1 MITRKGM
8 LPRSFWYSV
17 GVYILFNGLFLA
29 LVIIKPGTAR
39 QFQIMDDVGQAL
51 GWLLATL
58 LCLVG
63 LQWPIKSLFSRAATT
78 GEGREG
84 NIARQWLP
92 LIFAAGI
99 FCQFI
104 GQVIYTYYDILNLKD
119 FPSWAD
125 VGYLSTFPFFFIGIY
140 LLPTRPLVKTTRAR
154 VILDAFIIMISL
166 ITFSWYF
173 VLGPTML
180 QGQETLIAKI
190 VGSAYPF
197 FDLVLIFCVLRLM
210 IRSQDLALWPVVQ
223 LLALGFLIIIIT
235 DSVYDYLTLQ
245 NTYANGLQDAG
256 WPLGYM
262 LIGLAAQA
270 LTIASKRKRLMAVP
284 DAEPPAATAV
294 PIRFEWYALLP
305 YILIP
310 AVVVL
315 MVYIWQLGRNSALE
329 QGVYFGGVALIALV
343 VLRQFFVIRQ
353 TLYFNKQ
360 LQSMQAEVSL
370 KNQALSEANERL
382 EKQALQLESAYEQQL
397 HLNELKD
404 QFLLNVNHE
413 LRTPL
418 TEIHGYLDLL
428 TEYRGQLD
436 ESLQNTFIDHA
447 VHGSEEL
454 LQLVGNVLDAIRG
467 DAFRKA
473 PQFEE
478 LSMAQMV
485 NEVIALFEPN
495 KQQEYDLTV
504 HIPEALVVRADRQF
518 LHQVLVN
525 LLSNAF
531 KYTPR
536 GTAINVSAE
545 LCVTSRDNG
554 TQEAFPEALI
564 CVQDAG
570 PGIPPQDIQLLF
582 GKFVRLKRDMVG
594 SVRGTGLGLYI
605 SKQLVES
612 MGGRIWVESTGV
624 PGEGS
629 RFYFTLDALPPAP
642 SAAVEQQPGAVA
654 QPPSAVEQQPTA
666 ITQASNAESR

>member
-1 MITRKGM
+1 MIARKGL

-17 GVYILFNGLFLA
+17 GVYIIFNSLFLA
-29 LVIIKPGTAR
+29 LVIFKPGTHR
-39 QFQIMDDVGQAL
+39 QFVIMDDIGQAL
-51 GWLLATL
+51 GWLLGTL

-63 LQWPIKSLFSRAATT
+63 LRLLFRRVSSRAQTLTNVDA
-78 GEGREG
+78 
-84 NIARQWLP
+84 ARRWLP
-92 LIFAAGI
+92 LLFAAGI

-104 GQVIYTYYDILNLKD
+104 GQVIYTVYDIQNLKN

-140 LLPTRPLVKTTRAR
+140 LLPTRPLIQTTRAR
-154 VILDAFIIMISL
+154 VILDGFIIMISA
-166 ITFSWYF
+166 ITFSWFF

-180 QGQETLIAKI
+180 QGQETFVAKI

-210 IRSQDLALWPVVQ
+210 IRSHNQALWPAVQ
-223 LLALGFLIIIIT
+223 LLALGFLIIVIT
-235 DSVYDYLTLQ
+235 DSIYDIMTLQ
-245 NTYANGLQDAG
+245 NAYASGWQDAG

-262 LIGLAAQA
+262 LIGLAAQT
-270 LTIASKRKRLMAVP
+270 LTIARKRNADVV
-284 DAEPPAATAV
+284 ATDNETSASAV
-294 PIRFEWYALLP
+294 PIRFEWQSLLP

-310 AVVVL
+310 AVFAL
-315 MVYIWQLGRNSALE
+315 MVYVWQLGTGSVLG
-329 QGVYFGGVALIALV
+329 QGVYFGGAALIGLV

-353 TLYFNKQ
+353 TLEFNKK
-360 LQSMQAEVSL
+360 LQQMQTEVSL

-382 EKQALQLESAYEQQL
+382 EKQAIQLESAYEQQL

-436 ESLQNTFIDHA
+436 ETIQNTFIDHA

-454 LQLVGNVLDAIRG
+454 LHLVSNVLDAIRG
-467 DAFRKA
+467 DIFRKD

-478 LSMAQMV
+478 LSITLMV

-495 KQQEYDLTV
+495 KQQDYDLHV
-504 HIPEALVVRADRQF
+504 HIAHSLMVRADRQF

-531 KYTPR
+531 KYSPR
-536 GTAINVSAE
+536 GTPITISAE
-545 LCVTSRDNG
+545 PLVSSSGNG
-554 TQEAFPEALI
+554 TQEDMPKVLV

-570 PGIPPQDIQLLF
+570 PGIPPADIPLLF

-605 SKQLVES
+605 SKQMVDN

-624 PGEGS
+624 AGDGS
-629 RFYFTLDALPPAP
+629 RFCFTLDALPPSPSDESELAP
-642 SAAVEQQPGAVA
+642 VTQSSNADEA
-654 QPPSAVEQQPTA
+654 QETA
-666 ITQASNAESR
+666 ITQASSAESL

>member
-1 MITRKGM
+1 MIARKGL

-17 GVYILFNGLFLA
+17 GVYILFNCLFLA
-29 LVIIKPGTAR
+29 LVILKPGTHR
-39 QFQIMDDVGQAL
+39 QFVILDDVGQAL

-63 LQWPIKSLFSRAATT
+63 LQLPFRRIFARAETRFNVDSAW
-78 GEGREG
+78 R
-84 NIARQWLP
+84 WLP
-92 LIFAAGI
+92 LLFAAGI

-104 GQVIYTYYDILNLKD
+104 GQLIYTIYDIENLKN

-125 VGYLSTFPFFFIGIY
+125 VGYLSTFPFFFVGIY
-140 LLPTRPLVKTTRAR
+140 LLPTRPLIQTTRAR
-154 VILDAFIIMISL
+154 VILDGFIIMISA

-180 QGQETLIAKI
+180 QGQETFIAKI
-190 VGSAYPF
+190 VGSLYPF

-210 IRSQDLALWPVVQ
+210 LLSLNQALWPAVQ
-223 LLALGFLIIIIT
+223 FLALGFFVIVIT
-235 DSVYDYLTLQ
+235 DSVYDIMNLQ
-245 NTYANGLQDAG
+245 GTYASGLQDAG

-262 LIGLAAQA
+262 LIGLAAQI
-270 LTIASKRKRLMAVP
+270 LTIARKRKTH
-284 DAEPPAATAV
+284 AAASENETSASAA
-294 PIRFEWYALLP
+294 PIRFEWQSLLP

-310 AVVVL
+310 AVFAL
-315 MVYIWQLGRNSALE
+315 MVYVWQLGTSSVLD
-329 QGVYFGGVALIALV
+329 QGVYLGGAALIGLV

-353 TLYFNKQ
+353 TLEFNKK

-370 KNQALSEANERL
+370 KNLALSEANERL
-382 EKQALQLESAYEQQL
+382 EKQAIQLESAYEQQL

-436 ESLQNTFIDHA
+436 EAMQNTFIDHA

-454 LQLVGNVLDAIRG
+454 LHLVSNVLDAIRG
-467 DAFRKA
+467 DVFRKE

-478 LSMAQMV
+478 LSIALMV

-495 KQQEYDLTV
+495 KQQDYELHV
-504 HIPEALVVRADRQF
+504 HIPHSLLVRADRQF

-531 KYTPR
+531 KYSPR
-536 GTAINVSAE
+536 GTPITISAE
-545 LCVTSRDNG
+545 PLVQSSGNG
-554 TQEAFPEALI
+554 TQHDLPQVRV

-570 PGIPPQDIQLLF
+570 PGIPPADIPLLF
-582 GKFVRLKRDMVG
+582 GKFVRLERDMVG

-605 SKQLVES
+605 SKQMVEN

-629 RFYFTLDALPPAP
+629 RFYFTLDALPPADESEP
-642 SAAVEQQPGAVA
+642 APVTQLSHTDEA
-654 QPPSAVEQQPTA
+654 QDTA
-666 ITQASNAESR
+666 ITQSSSVESR

>member
-1 MITRKGM
+1 MIARKGL

-17 GVYILFNGLFLA
+17 GVYSVFNSLFLA
-29 LVIIKPGTAR
+29 LVIFKPGTHR
-39 QFQIMDDVGQAL
+39 QFVIMDDVGQAL
-51 GWLLATL
+51 GWLLGTL

-63 LQWPIKSLFSRAATT
+63 LRIPFKRIFSPGETLFNVAS
-78 GEGREG
+78 
-84 NIARQWLP
+84 ARRWLP
-92 LIFAAGI
+92 LLFAAGI

-104 GQVIYTYYDILNLKD
+104 GQVIYTIYDIQYLKN

-140 LLPTRPLVKTTRAR
+140 LLPTRPLIQTTRAR
-154 VILDAFIIMISL
+154 MILDGFIIMFSA

-190 VGSAYPF
+190 VGSLYPF

-210 IRSQDLALWPVVQ
+210 ILSLNQDLWPAVQ
-223 LLALGFLIIIIT
+223 LLALGFFIIVIA
-235 DSVYDYLTLQ
+235 DSVYDIMNLQ
-245 NTYANGLQDAG
+245 GTYASGLQDAG

-262 LIGLAAQA
+262 LIGLAAQTI
-270 LTIASKRKRLMAVP
+270 TIARKRNAH
-284 DAEPPAATAV
+284 AATPDSENTVNAV
-294 PIRFEWYALLP
+294 PIRFEWLALLP

-310 AVVVL
+310 AIFAL
-315 MVYIWQLGRNSALE
+315 MVYVWRLGTGSVLDE
-329 QGVYFGGVALIALV
+329 GVYFGGAVLIGLV

-353 TLYFNKQ
+353 THEFNKK
-360 LQSMQAEVSL
+360 LQHMQTEVSL
-370 KNQALSEANERL
+370 QNQALSEANGRL

-428 TEYRGQLD
+428 TVYRGQLD
-436 ESLQNTFIDHA
+436 ETMQNTFIDHA

-454 LQLVGNVLDAIRG
+454 LHLVNNVLDAIRG
-467 DAFRKA
+467 DVFRKE

-478 LSMAQMV
+478 LSIALMV
-485 NEVIALFEPN
+485 NEAIALFEPN
-495 KQQEYDLTV
+495 KQQDYELNV
-504 HIPEALVVRADRQF
+504 HVANSLMVRGDRQF

-531 KYTPR
+531 KYSPR
-536 GTAINVSAE
+536 GTPITISAE
-545 LCVTSRDNG
+545 LFVRSSMNG
-554 TQEAFPEALI
+554 TQDDLPEVQV

-570 PGIPPQDIQLLF
+570 PGIPPVDIPLLF
-582 GKFVRLKRDMVG
+582 GKFVRLERDMVG

-605 SKQLVES
+605 SKQMVEN
-612 MGGRIWVESTGV
+612 MGGRIWVESSGV
-624 PGEGS
+624 SGEGS
-629 RFYFTLDALPPAP
+629 RFCFTLDALPPSLLEETALTP
-642 SAAVEQQPGAVA
+642 VTQLSIADVA
-654 QPPSAVEQQPTA
+654 QEAT
-666 ITQASNAESR
+666 ITQSSNVESR

>member
-1 MITRKGM
+1 MIARKGM

-17 GVYILFNGLFLA
+17 GVYVVFNSLFLA
-29 LVIIKPGTAR
+29 LVILKPGTPR
-39 QFQIMDDVGQAL
+39 QFVIMDDVGQAL
-51 GWLLATL
+51 GWLLGTL

-63 LQWPIKSLFSRAATT
+63 LRSTFRKVSSRAETLVNSDSA
-78 GEGREG
+78 GR
-84 NIARQWLP
+84 WLP
-92 LIFAAGI
+92 LLFAAGI

-104 GQVIYTYYDILNLKD
+104 GQVIYTIYDIQNLKD

-125 VGYLSTFPFFFIGIY
+125 VGFLSTFPFFFVGIY
-140 LLPTRPLVKTTRAR
+140 LLPTRPLAETTRAR
-154 VILDAFIIMISL
+154 VLLDGFIVMISA
-166 ITFSWYF
+166 ITFSWYI

-190 VGSAYPF
+190 VGSLYPF
-197 FDLVLIFCVLRLM
+197 FDLVLIFCVLLLM
-210 IRSQDLALWPVVQ
+210 MRSHTHALWPAVQ
-223 LLALGFLIIIIT
+223 LLVLGFLVIVIA
-235 DSVYDYLTLQ
+235 DSIYDIMNLQ
-245 NTYANGLQDAG
+245 GTYVNGLQDAG

-262 LIGLAAQA
+262 LIGLAAQT
-270 LTIASKRKRLMAVP
+270 LTIARKRNAYVAAL
-284 DAEPPAATAV
+284 DSEPPANAV
-294 PIRFEWYALLP
+294 PIGFEWLSLLP

-310 AVVVL
+310 AVFAL
-315 MVYIWQLGRNSALE
+315 MVYVWRTGTASVLE
-329 QGVYFGGVALIALV
+329 QGVYLGGAVLIALI

-353 TLYFNKQ
+353 TLEFNKK
-360 LQSMQAEVSL
+360 LQHMQTEVSL

-382 EKQALQLESAYEQQL
+382 EKQAIQLESAYEQQL

-436 ESLQNTFIDHA
+436 ETMQNTFIDHA

-454 LQLVGNVLDAIRG
+454 LHLVSNVLDAIRG
-467 DAFRKA
+467 DIFRKE

-478 LSMAQMV
+478 LSMARMV

-495 KQQEYDLTV
+495 KQHDYNLHVRIAESV
-504 HIPEALVVRADRQF
+504 MVRADRQF

-531 KYTPR
+531 KYSPR
-536 GTAINVSAE
+536 GTAITVCAE
-545 LCVTSRDNG
+545 PLVGSQDNG
-554 TQEAFPEALI
+554 NQVDAPKMLVS
-564 CVQDAG
+564 VQDAG
-570 PGIPPQDIQLLF
+570 PGIPPADVPLLF

-605 SKQLVES
+605 SKQMVEN
-612 MGGRIWVESTGV
+612 MGGRIWVESAGI
-624 PGEGS
+624 PGKGS
-629 RFYFTLDALPPAP
+629 RFCFTLDALPFSPKSPSEAAP
-642 SAAVEQQPGAVA
+642 VDQSANAVEA
-654 QPPSAVEQQPTA
+654 QESA
-666 ITQASNAESR
+666 ITQPSSAESR

>member
-17 GVYILFNGLFLA
+17 GVYIVFNCLFLA
-29 LVIIKPGTAR
+29 LVMVKPGTPR

-51 GWLLATL
+51 GWLLGTL

-63 LQWPIKSLFSRAATT
+63 LRVPLRRIFSGTRTAITVDT
-78 GEGREG
+78 
-84 NIARQWLP
+84 ARRWLP
-92 LIFAAGI
+92 LFFAAGI

-104 GQVIYTYYDILNLKD
+104 GQVIYTIYDIQNLKD

-140 LLPTRPLVKTTRAR
+140 LLPTRPLIKTTRVR
-154 VILDAFIIMISL
+154 VILDGFISMISL

-180 QGQETLIAKI
+180 QGQETFLAKI

-197 FDLVLIFCVLRLM
+197 FDIVLIFCVLRLM
-210 IRSQDLALWPVVQ
+210 MRSQNQALWPAVQ
-223 LLALGFLIIIIT
+223 LLACGFLIIVLV
-235 DSVYDYLTLQ
+235 DSAYDIMNLQ
-245 NTYANGLQDAG
+245 NTYVNGWQDAG

-262 LIGLAAQA
+262 LIGLAAQT
-270 LTIASKRKRLMAVP
+270 LTVARKRNETQAAP
-284 DAEPPAATAV
+284 IGETPAGAV
-294 PIRFEWYALLP
+294 PIRFEWYSLLP

-310 AVVVL
+310 AVFALMFYVWQFGTGTVL
-315 MVYIWQLGRNSALE
+315 D
-329 QGVYFGGVALIALV
+329 QGVYIGGAVLIGLV

-353 TLYFNKQ
+353 TLEMNRQ
-360 LQSMQAEVSL
+360 LQRMQAEVSQ
-370 KNQALSEANERL
+370 KNQELSKANELL
-382 EKQALQLESAYEQQL
+382 ETQALQLETAYEQQL

-436 ESLQNTFIDHA
+436 EAMQNTFIDHA

-467 DAFRKA
+467 DIFRKEA
-473 PQFEE
+473 QYEE

-495 KQQEYDLTV
+495 KQRDYNLQV
-504 HIPEALVVRADRQF
+504 HIDESVMIRADRQF
-518 LHQVLVN
+518 LHQILVN

-531 KYTPR
+531 KYSPH
-536 GTAINVSAE
+536 GTTITISAQALVQASE
-545 LCVTSRDNG
+545 NS
-554 TQEAFPEALI
+554 TQETPPKVLVS
-564 CVQDAG
+564 VQDTG
-570 PGIPPQDIQLLF
+570 PGIPPGDIPILF
-582 GKFVRLKRDMVG
+582 GKFVRLQRDMVG

-605 SKQLVES
+605 CKQMVEN
-612 MGGRIWVESTGV
+612 MGGRIWVESTGI

-629 RFYFTLDALPPAP
+629 RFSFTLDAPSSSLADVPDAPP
-642 SAAVEQQPGAVA
+642 VA
-654 QPPSAVEQQPTA
+654 ESSSEDEAHKSA
-666 ITQASNAESR
+666 ITQSSSVESR

>member
-1 MITRKGM
+1 MRPGKGM

-17 GVYILFNGLFLA
+17 GVYSVFNFLFLA
-29 LVIIKPGTAR
+29 LVIVKPGTHR
-39 QFQIMDDVGQAL
+39 QFEIMDDVGQAL
-51 GWLLATL
+51 GWLLGTL

-63 LQWPIKSLFSRAATT
+63 LRVPFKKLFSGTQTAITT
-78 GEGREG
+78 DS
-84 NIARQWLP
+84 ARRWLP
-92 LIFAAGI
+92 LFFAAGI

-104 GQVIYTYYDILNLKD
+104 GQVIYTIYDIQNLKD

-125 VGYLSTFPFFFIGIY
+125 VGYLSTFPFFFLGIY
-140 LLPTRPLVKTTRAR
+140 LLPTRPLLRTTRAR
-154 VILDAFIIMISL
+154 VILDGFISMISI

-180 QGQETLIAKI
+180 QGQETLLAKI

-197 FDLVLIFCVLRLM
+197 FDIVLILCILRLM
-210 IRSQDLALWPVVQ
+210 ILSHNQALWPAAQ
-223 LLALGFLIIIIT
+223 LLAIGFLIIVFA
-235 DSVYDYLTLQ
+235 DSAYDIMNLQ
-245 NTYANGLQDAG
+245 GTYVNGLQDAG

-262 LIGLAAQA
+262 LIGLAAQT
-270 LTIASKRKRLMAVP
+270 LTIARKRN
-284 DAEPPAATAV
+284 ETQATAGETAAGTV
-294 PIRFEWYALLP
+294 PVRFEWSSLLP

-310 AVVVL
+310 AVFALMLYAWRFGTNTVL
-315 MVYIWQLGRNSALE
+315 D
-329 QGVYFGGVALIALV
+329 QGVYFAGAVLIGLV

-353 TLYFNKQ
+353 TLEMNRQ
-360 LQSMQAEVSL
+360 LQNMQAQVSQ
-370 KNQALSEANERL
+370 KNSELSKANEQL
-382 EKQALQLESAYEQQL
+382 EKQAVQLESAYEQQL

-428 TEYRGQLD
+428 AEYRGQLD
-436 ESLQNTFIDHA
+436 ETLQNTFIDHA

-454 LQLVGNVLDAIRG
+454 LQLVSNVLDAIRG
-467 DAFRKA
+467 DTFRKEA
-473 PQFEE
+473 QYEE

-495 KQQEYDLTV
+495 KQRDYDLQA
-504 HIPEALVVRADRQF
+504 HIAESVLVRADRQF
-518 LHQVLVN
+518 LHQILVN

-536 GTAINVSAE
+536 GTTITVSAE
-545 LCVTSRDNG
+545 PYVHTSENG
-554 TQEAFPEALI
+554 TQGTLPKVLVCI
-564 CVQDAG
+564 SDAG
-570 PGIPPQDIQLLF
+570 PGIPPEDIPLLF

-605 SKQLVES
+605 CKQMVEN
-612 MGGRIWVESTGV
+612 MGGRIWVESTGI

-629 RFYFTLDALPPAP
+629 RFYFTLDAPHP
-642 SAAVEQQPGAVA
+642 SLSDRSDVPSVA
-654 QPPSAVEQQPTA
+654 QPSSADETHEPA
-666 ITQASNAESR
+666 ITQSSSVESR

>member
-1 MITRKGM
+1 MIARKGM
-8 LPRSFWYSV
+8 LTRSFWYSV
-17 GVYILFNGLFLA
+17 GVYIVFNSLFLA
-29 LVIIKPGTAR
+29 LVLFKPGTHR
-39 QFQIMDDVGQAL
+39 QFVIMDDVGQAL
-51 GWLLATL
+51 GWLLGTL

-63 LQWPIKSLFSRAATT
+63 LQMPFRRVSSRTEILFNVDS
-78 GEGREG
+78 
-84 NIARQWLP
+84 ARRWLP
-92 LIFAAGI
+92 LLFAAGI

-104 GQVIYTYYDILNLKD
+104 GQVIYTVYDIQNLKD

-140 LLPTRPLVKTTRAR
+140 LLPTRPLIKTTRAR
-154 VILDAFIIMISL
+154 VILDGFIIMISA

-190 VGSAYPF
+190 VGSLYPF

-210 IRSQDLALWPVVQ
+210 IRSQNQALWPAVQ
-223 LLALGFLIIIIT
+223 LLALGFLIIVIT
-235 DSVYDYLTLQ
+235 DSIYDILTLQ
-245 NTYANGLQDAG
+245 NAYTNGLQDVG

-262 LIGLAAQA
+262 LIGLAAQT
-270 LTIASKRKRLMAVP
+270 LTIARKRNAHVAAP
-284 DAEPPAATAV
+284 DVETPANAV
-294 PIRFEWYALLP
+294 PIRFEWHSLLP

-310 AVVVL
+310 AVFIL
-315 MVYIWQLGRNSALE
+315 MMYVWQLGTGSVLE
-329 QGVYFGGVALIALV
+329 QGVYFGSAVLIGLV

-353 TLYFNKQ
+353 TLEFNKK

-382 EKQALQLESAYEQQL
+382 EKQAIQLESAYEQQL

-436 ESLQNTFIDHA
+436 QTVQDTFIDHA
-447 VHGSEEL
+447 VRGSEEL
-454 LQLVGNVLDAIRG
+454 LHLVSNVLDAIRG
-467 DAFRKA
+467 DIFSKE

-478 LSMAQMV
+478 LSIARMI

-495 KQQEYDLTV
+495 KQQDYDLNV
-504 HIPEALVVRADRQF
+504 HIANSLMISADRQF

-531 KYTPR
+531 KYSPR
-536 GTAINVSAE
+536 GTPIMISAE
-545 LCVTSRDNG
+545 PMVSSPANG
-554 TQEAFPEALI
+554 THEDLPKVLI

-570 PGIPPQDIQLLF
+570 PGIPPADIPLLF
-582 GKFVRLKRDMVG
+582 EKFVRLKRDMVG
-594 SVRGTGLGLYI
+594 SARGTGLGLYI
-605 SKQLVES
+605 SKQMVEN

-629 RFYFTLDALPPAP
+629 RFCFTLDAPLTSPPDESEPAP
-642 SAAVEQQPGAVA
+642 VTQSSNADEA
-654 QPPSAVEQQPTA
+654 QETA
-666 ITQASNAESR
+666 ITQSSSVESQ

>member
-17 GVYILFNGLFLA
+17 GVYIVFNSLFLA
-29 LVIIKPGTAR
+29 LVIVKPGTPR
-39 QFQIMDDVGQAL
+39 QFEIMDDVGQAL
-51 GWLLATL
+51 GWLLGTL

-63 LQWPIKSLFSRAATT
+63 LRIPFKRLLSGTQTT
-78 GEGREG
+78 I
-84 NIARQWLP
+84 NSDSARRWLP
-92 LIFAAGI
+92 LFFAAGI

-104 GQVIYTYYDILNLKD
+104 GQVIYTIYDIQNLKD

-125 VGYLSTFPFFFIGIY
+125 VGYLSTFPFFFLGIY
-140 LLPTRPLVKTTRAR
+140 LLPTRPLLKTTRAR
-154 VILDAFIIMISL
+154 VILDGFISMISI

-180 QGQETLIAKI
+180 QGQETWLAKI

-197 FDLVLIFCVLRLM
+197 FDLVLILCVLRLM
-210 IRSQDLALWPVVQ
+210 MRSQNQALWPAAQ
-223 LLALGFLIIIIT
+223 LLAIGFLVIVFV
-235 DSVYDYLTLQ
+235 DSAYDIMNLQ
-245 NTYANGLQDAG
+245 GTYVNGLQDAG

-262 LIGLAAQA
+262 LIGLAAQT
-270 LTIASKRKRLMAVP
+270 LTIARKRNETLATS
-284 DAEPPAATAV
+284 DGETPAGAV
-294 PIRFEWYALLP
+294 PIRFEWFSLLP

-310 AVVVL
+310 AVFAL
-315 MVYIWQLGRNSALE
+315 MVYVWQLGTDTVLE
-329 QGVYFGGVALIALV
+329 QGVYFGGALLIGLV

-353 TLYFNKQ
+353 TLEMNKQ
-360 LQSMQAEVSL
+360 LQSMQAEVSR
-370 KNQALSEANERL
+370 KNQELSEANEQL
-382 EKQALQLESAYEQQL
+382 EKQAVQLESAYEQQL

-436 ESLQNTFIDHA
+436 EAMQNTFIDHA

-454 LQLVGNVLDAIRG
+454 LQLVSNVLDAIRG
-467 DAFRKA
+467 DIFRKEA
-473 PQFEE
+473 RYEE
-478 LSMAQMV
+478 LSMARMV

-495 KQQEYDLTV
+495 KQQDYNLQVRIADSV
-504 HIPEALVVRADRQF
+504 MVRADRQF

-531 KYTPR
+531 KYTPP
-536 GTAINVSAE
+536 GTTVVISAE
-545 LCVTSRDNG
+545 PFAHSSEDG
-554 TQEAFPEALI
+554 TQETRPKVLVS
-564 CVQDAG
+564 VQDSG
-570 PGIPPQDIQLLF
+570 PGIPPEDIPLLF

-605 SKQLVES
+605 SKQMVEN
-612 MGGRIWVESTGV
+612 MGGRIWVESTGIA
-624 PGEGS
+624 GEGS
-629 RFYFTLDALPPAP
+629 RFSFTLDAPPPTLAHASDAP
-642 SAAVEQQPGAVA
+642 AVA
-654 QPPSAVEQQPTA
+654 QS
-666 ITQASNAESR
+666 SNADEAHEPAIIQSSSVESR

>member
-1 MITRKGM
+1 MMARKRL

-17 GVYILFNGLFLA
+17 GVYIVFNSLFLA
-29 LVIIKPGTAR
+29 LVIFKPGTNR
-39 QFQIMDDVGQAL
+39 QFVIMDDVGQAL
-51 GWLLATL
+51 GWLLGTL

-63 LQWPIKSLFSRAATT
+63 LRNPFRRIFSR
-78 GEGREG
+78 GETLF
-84 NIARQWLP
+84 NVDSARRWLP
-92 LIFAAGI
+92 LLFAAGI

-104 GQVIYTYYDILNLKD
+104 GQVIYTVYDIQNLKN

-125 VGYLSTFPFFFIGIY
+125 VGYLSTFPFFFMGIY
-140 LLPTRPLVKTTRAR
+140 LLPTRPLIQTTRAR
-154 VILDAFIIMISL
+154 VILDGFIIMFSA

-180 QGQETLIAKI
+180 QGQETLMAKI
-190 VGSAYPF
+190 VGSLYPF

-210 IRSQDLALWPVVQ
+210 LLSLNQDLWPAVQ
-223 LLALGFLIIIIT
+223 LLALGFFIIVIA
-235 DSVYDYLTLQ
+235 DSVYDIMNLQ
-245 NTYANGLQDAG
+245 GTYASGLQDAG

-270 LTIASKRKRLMAVP
+270 ITIARKRNAHSAAP
-284 DAEPPAATAV
+284 DDEYPVNAV
-294 PIRFEWYALLP
+294 PIRFEWLSLLP

-310 AVVVL
+310 AVFVL
-315 MVYIWQLGRNSALE
+315 MVYIWQLGTGGVLE
-329 QGVYFGGVALIALV
+329 QGVYFGGAALICLV

-353 TLYFNKQ
+353 THEFNKK
-360 LQSMQAEVSL
+360 LQQMQTEVSL
-370 KNQALSEANERL
+370 QNQALSEANERL
-382 EKQALQLESAYEQQL
+382 EEQALQLESAYEQQL

-436 ESLQNTFIDHA
+436 ETMQNTFIDHA

-454 LQLVGNVLDAIRG
+454 LHLVSNVLDAIRG
-467 DAFRKA
+467 DVFRKE

-478 LSMAQMV
+478 LSIGLMV

-495 KQQEYDLTV
+495 KQQDYDLHV
-504 HIPEALVVRADRQF
+504 HIAQSLIVRADRQF
-518 LHQVLVN
+518 LHQILVN

-531 KYTPR
+531 KYSPR
-536 GTAINVSAE
+536 GTTITISAE
-545 LCVTSRDNG
+545 PFVRSSVNG
-554 TQEAFPEALI
+554 TPDDSPKVLV

-570 PGIPPQDIQLLF
+570 PGIPPADIPLLF
-582 GKFVRLKRDMVG
+582 GKFVRLERDMVG

-605 SKQLVES
+605 SKQMVEN
-612 MGGRIWVESTGV
+612 MGGRIWVDSTGV
-624 PGEGS
+624 SGEGS
-629 RFYFTLDALPPAP
+629 RFCFTLDALPPSPSDKSAP
-642 SAAVEQQPGAVA
+642 APMTQSSNADEA
-654 QPPSAVEQQPTA
+654 QEAA
-666 ITQASNAESR
+666 ITRSSNVESR

>member
-8 LPRSFWYSV
+8 LTRSFWYSV

-58 LCLVG
+58 LCFVG
-63 LQWPIKSLFSRAATT
+63 LQWPIKRLFSRAEIT
-78 GEGREG
+78 GEG
-84 NIARQWLP
+84 NTARQWLP
-92 LIFAAGI
+92 LFFAAGI

-125 VGYLSTFPFFFIGIY
+125 VGYLGTFPFFFIGIY
-140 LLPTRPLVKTTRAR
+140 LLPTRPLIKTTRAR
-154 VILDAFIIMISL
+154 VILDSFIIMISF

-210 IRSQDLALWPVVQ
+210 IRSQDLALWPAVQ
-223 LLALGFLIIIIT
+223 LLALGFLIIVIT

-245 NTYANGLQDAG
+245 NTYANGIQDAG

-270 LTIASKRKRLMAVP
+270 LTIASKKKRLMAVP

-294 PIRFEWYALLP
+294 PIRFEWYSLLP

-310 AVVVL
+310 AVFVL
-315 MVYIWQLGRNSALE
+315 MVYVWQLGRNNALE
-329 QGVYFGGVALIALV
+329 QGVYFGGAALIALV

-370 KNQALSEANERL
+370 KNQALSEVNERL
-382 EKQALQLESAYEQQL
+382 EKQAVQLETAYEEQL

-436 ESLQNTFIDHA
+436 ETLQNTFLDHA

-454 LQLVGNVLDAIRG
+454 LHLVGNVLDAIRG

-478 LSMAQMV
+478 LSMEQIV

-495 KQQEYDLTV
+495 KQLEYDLQV
-504 HIPEALVVRADRQF
+504 HIPEALIVRADRQF

-531 KYTPR
+531 KYTPQ

-545 LCVTSRDNG
+545 LRVASQDNG
-554 TQEAFPEALI
+554 TQKAFPEALI

-570 PGIPPQDIQLLF
+570 PGIPPQDIPLLF

-605 SKQLVES
+605 SKQLVEN

-629 RFYFTLDALPPAP
+629 RFYFTLDAPPPAL
-642 SAAVEQQPGAVA
+642 SATVEQQPESIT
-654 QPPSAVEQQPTA
+654 QSSSADEQQPTA

>member
-1 MITRKGM
+1 MIARKGL

-17 GVYILFNGLFLA
+17 GVYIVFNSLFLA
-29 LVIIKPGTAR
+29 LVIFKPGTHR
-39 QFQIMDDVGQAL
+39 QFVIMDDVGQAL
-51 GWLLATL
+51 GWLLGTL

-63 LQWPIKSLFSRAATT
+63 LRFPFRRIFSR
-78 GEGREG
+78 GETLF
-84 NIARQWLP
+84 NVNSARRWLP
-92 LIFAAGI
+92 LLFAAGI

-104 GQVIYTYYDILNLKD
+104 GQVIYTVYDMQNLKN

-140 LLPTRPLVKTTRAR
+140 LLPTRPLIQTTRAR
-154 VILDAFIIMISL
+154 VILDGFIIMLSA

-190 VGSAYPF
+190 VGSLYPF

-210 IRSQDLALWPVVQ
+210 ILSLNPDLWSAVQ
-223 LLALGFLIIIIT
+223 LLALGFLMIVIA
-235 DSVYDYLTLQ
+235 DSIYDIMNLQ
-245 NTYANGLQDAG
+245 GTYTSGLQDAG

-262 LIGLAAQA
+262 LIGLAVQA
-270 LTIASKRKRLMAVP
+270 ITIGRKRNTHVAAP
-284 DAEPPAATAV
+284 DGATPANAV
-294 PIRFEWYALLP
+294 PIRIEWLSLLP

-310 AVVVL
+310 AVFAL
-315 MVYIWQLGRNSALE
+315 MVYVWRLGTGGVLE
-329 QGVYFGGVALIALV
+329 QGVYFGGAVLIGLV

-353 TLYFNKQ
+353 TYEFNKK
-360 LQSMQAEVSL
+360 LQQMQTEVSL
-370 KNQALSEANERL
+370 QNQALSEANERL

-428 TEYRGQLD
+428 TVYRGQLD
-436 ESLQNTFIDHA
+436 ETIQNTFIDHA

-454 LQLVGNVLDAIRG
+454 LHLVSNVLDAIRG
-467 DAFRKA
+467 DVFRKE

-478 LSMAQMV
+478 LSIALMV

-495 KQQEYDLTV
+495 KQQDYELHV
-504 HIPEALVVRADRQF
+504 HVAHSLMVRADRQF

-531 KYTPR
+531 KYSPLGTPI
-536 GTAINVSAE
+536 TISAE
-545 LCVTSRDNG
+545 LLVNSSVHG
-554 TQEAFPEALI
+554 TQDDLPKVLVY
-564 CVQDAG
+564 VQDAG
-570 PGIPPQDIQLLF
+570 PGIPPADIPLLF
-582 GKFVRLKRDMVG
+582 GKFVRLERDMVG

-605 SKQLVES
+605 SKQLVEN

-624 PGEGS
+624 FGEGS
-629 RFYFTLDALPPAP
+629 RFCFTLDALPPSPSDGSEPAP
-642 SAAVEQQPGAVA
+642 DTQLSNTVEA
-654 QPPSAVEQQPTA
+654 QKSA
-666 ITQASNAESR
+666 ITQSSSVESQ

>member
-1 MITRKGM
+1 MIARKGM
-8 LPRSFWYSV
+8 LTRSFWYSV
-17 GVYILFNGLFLA
+17 GVYIVFNSLFLA
-29 LVIIKPGTAR
+29 LVIFKPGTHR
-39 QFQIMDDVGQAL
+39 QFVIMDDVGQAL
-51 GWLLATL
+51 GWLLGTL

-63 LQWPIKSLFSRAATT
+63 LQLPFKRLFSRAETT
-78 GEGREG
+78 ST
-84 NIARQWLP
+84 IDTARQWLT
-92 LIFAAGI
+92 LFFAAGI

-104 GQVIYTYYDILNLKD
+104 GQIIYTIYDIQHLKD

-125 VGYLSTFPFFFIGIY
+125 VGYLSTFPFFFVGIY

-154 VILDAFIIMISL
+154 VILDGFIIMISA

-210 IRSQDLALWPVVQ
+210 IRSHNQALWPAVQ
-223 LLALGFLIIIIT
+223 LLALGFLVIVIA
-235 DSVYDYLTLQ
+235 DSIYDIMNLQ
-245 NTYANGLQDAG
+245 GTYANGLQDAG

-262 LIGLAAQA
+262 LIGLAAQT
-270 LTIASKRKRLMAVP
+270 LTIARKRNAHVAAPDIETPANAVS
-284 DAEPPAATAV
+284 
-294 PIRFEWYALLP
+294 IRFEWHSLFP
-305 YILIP
+305 YFLIP
-310 AVVVL
+310 AVFAL
-315 MVYIWQLGRNSALE
+315 MVYVWQLGTGSVLE
-329 QGVYFGGVALIALV
+329 QGVYFGGAVLIGLV

-353 TLYFNKQ
+353 TLNFNKQ
-360 LQSMQAEVSL
+360 LQSMQEEVSL

-382 EKQALQLESAYEQQL
+382 EKQAVQLESAYEQQL

-436 ESLQNTFIDHA
+436 ETLQNTFIDHA

-467 DAFRKA
+467 DIFRKE
-473 PQFEE
+473 PQYEE

-485 NEVIALFEPN
+485 NEVIALFEPD
-495 KQQEYDLTV
+495 KQQDYDLNV
-504 HIPEALVVRADRQF
+504 YIANPLIVRADRQF

-536 GTAINVSAE
+536 GTPIKISAE
-545 LCVTSRDNG
+545 PLVSSSDNG
-554 TQEAFPEALI
+554 MQEDLPKVLV

-570 PGIPPQDIQLLF
+570 PGVPPADIPLLF

-605 SKQLVES
+605 SKQMVEN

-624 PGEGS
+624 RGEGS
-629 RFYFTLDALPPAP
+629 RFYFTLDAR
-642 SAAVEQQPGAVA
+642 
-654 QPPSAVEQQPTA
+654 PPSPPHESEAAPVTQSSNADEAQDAA
-666 ITQASNAESR
+666 ITQSSSVESR

>member
-1 MITRKGM
+1 MFARKGL
-8 LPRSFWYSV
+8 LPRSFWYSA
-17 GVYILFNGLFLA
+17 GVYIIFNGLFLA
-29 LVIIKPGTAR
+29 LVIFKPGTHR
-39 QFQIMDDVGQAL
+39 QFVIMDDVGQAL
-51 GWLLATL
+51 GWLLGSL

-63 LQWPIKSLFSRAATT
+63 LQLSFRRTYSRVETLVT
-78 GEGREG
+78 VDP
-84 NIARQWLP
+84 ARQWLP
-92 LIFAAGI
+92 LLFAAGI

-104 GQVIYTYYDILNLKD
+104 GQVIYTIYDIQNLKD

-140 LLPTRPLVKTTRAR
+140 LLPTRPLVKTIRAR
-154 VILDAFIIMISL
+154 VILDGFIIMISA
-166 ITFSWYF
+166 ITFSWFF

-180 QGQETLIAKI
+180 QGQEALIAKI
-190 VGSAYPF
+190 VGSLYPF

-210 IRSQDLALWPVVQ
+210 IRSHNKALWPAVQ
-223 LLALGFLIIIIT
+223 LLALGFLVIVIA
-235 DSVYDYLTLQ
+235 DSAYDIMNLQ
-245 NTYANGLQDAG
+245 GTYANGLQDAG

-262 LIGLAAQA
+262 LIGLAAQT
-270 LTIASKRKRLMAVP
+270 LTIARKRNAFDAAP
-284 DAEPPAATAV
+284 DGETSTNVV
-294 PIRFEWYALLP
+294 PIRFEWHSLLP

-310 AVVVL
+310 AVLVL
-315 MVYIWQLGRNSALE
+315 MVYVWQLGSGSVLE
-329 QGVYFGGVALIALV
+329 QGVYFGGAVLIGLV

-353 TLYFNKQ
+353 TLTINKQ
-360 LQSMQAEVSL
+360 LQNMQAEVSL

-382 EKQALQLESAYEQQL
+382 EKQALQLELAYEQQL

-436 ESLQNTFIDHA
+436 ETLQNTFIDHA
-447 VHGSEEL
+447 VRGSEEL
-454 LQLVGNVLDAIRG
+454 LHLVSNVLDAIRG
-467 DAFRKA
+467 DIFRKE
-473 PQFEE
+473 PRYEQ

-495 KQQEYDLTV
+495 KQQDYDLQV
-504 HIPEALVVRADRQF
+504 HIAEAVMVRADRQF

-531 KYTPR
+531 KYAPR
-536 GTAINVSAE
+536 GTPIKISAE
-545 LCVTSRDNG
+545 PLVSSPENG
-554 TQEAFPEALI
+554 TQVDLPQVLVS
-564 CVQDAG
+564 VQDAG
-570 PGIPPQDIQLLF
+570 PGIPPEDIPLLF

-605 SKQLVES
+605 SKQMVEN

-629 RFYFTLDALPPAP
+629 RFCFTLDARLLSPPDESEPASVAP
-642 SAAVEQQPGAVA
+642 SSNADED
-654 QPPSAVEQQPTA
+654 A
-666 ITQASNAESR
+666 ITQSSSVESR

>member
-1 MITRKGM
+1 MIARKGM

-17 GVYILFNGLFLA
+17 GVYIVFNSLFLA
-29 LVIIKPGTAR
+29 LVIFKPGMHG
-39 QFQIMDDVGQAL
+39 QFVIMDDVGQVL
-51 GWLLATL
+51 GWLLGTL

-63 LQWPIKSLFSRAATT
+63 LRLPFRRVSSRAETPVNVDT
-78 GEGREG
+78 
-84 NIARQWLP
+84 ARRWLP
-92 LIFAAGI
+92 LLFAAGI

-104 GQVIYTYYDILNLKD
+104 GQVIYTVYDIQNLKN

-140 LLPTRPLVKTTRAR
+140 LLPTRPLIQTTRAR
-154 VILDAFIIMISL
+154 VILDGFIIMFSA

-190 VGSAYPF
+190 VGSLYPF

-210 IRSQDLALWPVVQ
+210 MLSHNQTLWPAVQ
-223 LLALGFLIIIIT
+223 LLALGFLIIVIA
-235 DSVYDYLTLQ
+235 DS
-245 NTYANGLQDAG
+245 TYAIMNLQGAYASGLQDAG

-262 LIGLAAQA
+262 LIGLAAQT
-270 LTIASKRKRLMAVP
+270 LTIARKRNAHV
-284 DAEPPAATAV
+284 AATDGKTPANAV
-294 PIRFEWYALLP
+294 SIRFEWLSLLP

-310 AVVVL
+310 AVFAL
-315 MVYIWQLGRNSALE
+315 MVYVWQLGTGSVLD
-329 QGVYFGGVALIALV
+329 QGVYFGGAALIGLV

-353 TLYFNKQ
+353 TLEFNKK
-360 LQSMQAEVSL
+360 LQQMQTEVSL

-382 EKQALQLESAYEQQL
+382 EKQAIQLESAYEQQL

-428 TEYRGQLD
+428 AEYRGQLD
-436 ESLQNTFIDHA
+436 ETLQNTFIDHA

-454 LQLVGNVLDAIRG
+454 LHLVSNVLDAIRG
-467 DAFRKA
+467 DVFRKE
-473 PQFEE
+473 PQIEE
-478 LSMAQMV
+478 LSIALMV
-485 NEVIALFEPN
+485 NEVIALFEPD
-495 KQQEYDLTV
+495 KQQDYDLHV
-504 HIPEALVVRADRQF
+504 QVAYSLMVRADRQF

-525 LLSNAF
+525 LLSNVF
-531 KYTPR
+531 KYSPR
-536 GTAINVSAE
+536 GTPITICAEPLVSSS
-545 LCVTSRDNG
+545 VNG
-554 TQEAFPEALI
+554 TQGDLPKVLVS
-564 CVQDAG
+564 VQDAG
-570 PGIPPQDIQLLF
+570 PGIPPADISLLF
-582 GKFVRLKRDMVG
+582 GKFVRLERDMVG

-605 SKQLVES
+605 SKQMVEN

-629 RFYFTLDALPPAP
+629 RFCFTLDALPPSPSDESEPAP
-642 SAAVEQQPGAVA
+642 VTQSSNADEA
-654 QPPSAVEQQPTA
+654 QEAA
-666 ITQASNAESR
+666 ITQSSSVESR

>member
-1 MITRKGM
+1 MIARKGL

-17 GVYILFNGLFLA
+17 GVYIVFNSLFLA
-29 LVIIKPGTAR
+29 LVIFKPGTHR
-39 QFQIMDDVGQAL
+39 QFVIIDDIGQAL
-51 GWLLATL
+51 GWLLGTL

-63 LQWPIKSLFSRAATT
+63 LRFPFRRIFSHAETLV
-78 GEGREG
+78 
-84 NIARQWLP
+84 NVDSARRWLP
-92 LIFAAGI
+92 LLFAAGI

-104 GQVIYTYYDILNLKD
+104 GQVIYTVYDIQNQKN

-140 LLPTRPLVKTTRAR
+140 LLPTRPLIQTTRAR
-154 VILDAFIIMISL
+154 VILDGFIIMFSA

-190 VGSAYPF
+190 VGSLYPF

-210 IRSQDLALWPVVQ
+210 ILSLNLALWPAVQ
-223 LLALGFLIIIIT
+223 LLALGFFMIVIA
-235 DSVYDYLTLQ
+235 DSIYAIMNLQ
-245 NTYANGLQDAG
+245 GTYTSGLQDAG

-262 LIGLAAQA
+262 LIGLAAQTI
-270 LTIASKRKRLMAVP
+270 TIARKRNAHSAAP
-284 DAEPPAATAV
+284 DGETPANAV
-294 PIRFEWYALLP
+294 PIRFEWLSLLP

-310 AVVVL
+310 AVFVL
-315 MVYIWQLGRNSALE
+315 MVYIWRQGTGSVLE
-329 QGVYFGGVALIALV
+329 QGVYFGGAVLIGLV
-343 VLRQFFVIRQ
+343 VLRQFFVIRL
-353 TLYFNKQ
+353 THEFNKK
-360 LQSMQAEVSL
+360 LQQMQTEVSL
-370 KNQALSEANERL
+370 QNQALSEANERL
-382 EKQALQLESAYEQQL
+382 EKQAIQLESAYEQQL

-428 TEYRGQLD
+428 TLYRGQLD
-436 ESLQNTFIDHA
+436 ETMQNTFIDHA

-454 LQLVGNVLDAIRG
+454 LHLVSNVLDAIRG
-467 DAFRKA
+467 DVFRKE

-478 LSMAQMV
+478 LSIALMV

-495 KQQEYDLTV
+495 KQQDYDLHV
-504 HIPEALVVRADRQF
+504 QVAYSLLVRADRQF

-531 KYTPR
+531 KYSPR
-536 GTAINVSAE
+536 GTHITISAE
-545 LCVTSRDNG
+545 PLVSSSVNG
-554 TQEAFPEALI
+554 TQNDLPKVLV

-570 PGIPPQDIQLLF
+570 PGIPPADIPLLF
-582 GKFVRLKRDMVG
+582 GKFVRLERDMVG

-605 SKQLVES
+605 SKQMVEN
-612 MGGRIWVESTGV
+612 MGGRIWVESTGIS
-624 PGEGS
+624 GEGS
-629 RFYFTLDALPPAP
+629 RFCFTLDMRHPSPSDESESAPATQL
-642 SAAVEQQPGAVA
+642 SNADEA
-654 QPPSAVEQQPTA
+654 QEAA
-666 ITQASNAESR
+666 ITQSSSVEFR

>member
-1 MITRKGM
+1 
-8 LPRSFWYSV
+8 V
-17 GVYILFNGLFLA
+17 GVYLVFNSLFLA
-29 LVIIKPGTAR
+29 LVILKPGTPR
-39 QFQIMDDVGQAL
+39 QFEIVDDVGQAL
-51 GWLLATL
+51 GWLLGTL

-63 LQWPIKSLFSRAATT
+63 LRWPFKRLFSRAETPVK
-78 GEGREG
+78 GDS
-84 NIARQWLP
+84 ARQWLP
-92 LIFAAGI
+92 LLFAAGI

-104 GQVIYTYYDILNLKD
+104 GQVIYTVYDIQNLKD

-154 VILDAFIIMISL
+154 VILDGFIIMFSA

-210 IRSQDLALWPVVQ
+210 IRSHNQALWPAVQ
-223 LLALGFLIIIIT
+223 LLALGFLVIVIA
-235 DSVYDYLTLQ
+235 DSVYDIMNLQ
-245 NTYANGLQDAG
+245 GTYMNGLQDAG

-262 LIGLAAQA
+262 LIGLAAQT
-270 LTIASKRKRLMAVP
+270 LTIARKRNESIAAPESEAHANAVP
-284 DAEPPAATAV
+284 L
-294 PIRFEWYALLP
+294 RFEWLSLLP

-310 AVVVL
+310 AVFIL
-315 MVYIWQLGRNSALE
+315 MVYVWQLGTGSVLG
-329 QGVYFGGVALIALV
+329 QGVYFGGAVLIGLV

-353 TLYFNKQ
+353 TLEFNKK

-382 EKQALQLESAYEQQL
+382 EKQAVQLESAYEQQL

-428 TEYRGQLD
+428 AENRGQLD
-436 ESLQNTFIDHA
+436 ETLQNTFIDHA

-454 LQLVGNVLDAIRG
+454 LHLVSNVLDAIRG
-467 DAFRKA
+467 DIFRKE
-473 PQFEE
+473 PQYEE

-495 KQQEYDLTV
+495 KLQDYDLHV
-504 HIPEALVVRADRQF
+504 HIAESVMVRADRQF

-531 KYTPR
+531 KYTAP
-536 GTAINVSAE
+536 GTTIKMSAE
-545 LCVTSRDNG
+545 PLVSSSENETRGDLP
-554 TQEAFPEALI
+554 QVLV

-570 PGIPPQDIQLLF
+570 PGIPPADIPLLF
-582 GKFVRLKRDMVG
+582 GKFVRLERDMVG

-605 SKQLVES
+605 SKQMVEN

-629 RFYFTLDALPPAP
+629 RFCFTLDALPPAP
-642 SAAVEQQPGAVA
+642 PDASEPAPDTQSSNLGEG
-654 QPPSAVEQQPTA
+654 A
-666 ITQASNAESR
+666 ITQSSSVESR